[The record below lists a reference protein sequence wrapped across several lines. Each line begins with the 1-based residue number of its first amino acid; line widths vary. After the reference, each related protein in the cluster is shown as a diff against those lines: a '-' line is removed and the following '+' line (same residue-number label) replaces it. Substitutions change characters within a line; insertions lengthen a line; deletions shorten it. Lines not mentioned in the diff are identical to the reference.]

1 MEKLVRKRIVNFA
14 KISIGLGLLIFLI
27 LYIEPSKIQETF
39 LKANK
44 VYLIIAF
51 LLLPLNLFLQ
61 FLKWKILSSKY
72 FGITS
77 NEKVW
82 LSLFYGISGGIF
94 TPMKSGEYFA
104 RALPYKDVKVLDVIL
119 ATLVDKLIPIFFV
132 VTIGGSFF
140 IIYLNNLINFSVSAI
155 VGLIVIFNML
165 VLLPLYFLFR
175 MSEASLK
182 FTAWLKSKKYLEK
195 IINRVSFLKQMDK
208 GTIIKV
214 ALISF
219 LYHITFTTQM
229 TFMLSAYSGE
239 FDFTL
244 FFFVANLIIF
254 AQIVI
259 PPIAFGE
266 VGVREGAATYF
277 LQNLGFSGAVGFNA
291 AISLFFVNLLLPS
304 IVGLFLLLKRN

>member
-1 MEKLVRKRIVNFA
+1 MENLVRKRIVNIA

-27 LYIEPSKIQETF
+27 LYIEPSKIKETF

-61 FLKWKILSSKY
+61 HFKWKILSAKY

-104 RALPYKDVKVLDVIL
+104 RALPYTDVKVLDVIL

-140 IIYLNNLINFSVSAI
+140 IIYLNNFLNFSLFDT
-155 VGLIVIFNML
+155 VGLIVIFNIL
-165 VLLPLYFLFR
+165 IILPLYFLVGNTKV
-175 MSEASLK
+175 SLK
-182 FTAWLKSKKYLEK
+182 ISVWLYSKEYFKKVVSK
-195 IINRVSFLKQMDK
+195 ISFLKQMDK
-208 GTIIKV
+208 RTLIKV
-214 ALISF
+214 AIVSF

-259 PPIAFGE
+259 PPLAFE
-266 VGVREGAATYF
+266 IPNSMACF
-277 LQNLGFSGAVGFNA
+277 LWAFS
-291 AISLFFVNLLLPS
+291 NLLSAMEYTKILSFIIASLS
-304 IVGLFLLLKRN
+304 ISRESSVEKSFI